1 MELLTKYREILDS
14 GDYFYYKPW
23 VDEVGKRHFNLKK
36 ACRHFKHKLLR
47 DSYVPIY
54 NQFIKEITRYN
65 DIDNSKYVADLCM
78 PLPIKRIR
86 RFRADFDNLKEVDF
100 EFLEI
105 PVFANYDR
113 NLKMLYGNDY
123 MTPINT
129 NSEHGGLILDTN
141 KSYKW
146 YLEKRR

>member
-1 MELLTKYREILDS
+1 
-14 GDYFYYKPW
+14 
-23 VDEVGKRHFNLKK
+23 
-36 ACRHFKHKLLR
+36 
-47 DSYVPIY
+47 
-54 NQFIKEITRYN
+54 
-65 DIDNSKYVADLCM
+65 
-78 PLPIKRIR
+78 LPIKRIR